1 MKNREKYKDELDKVS
16 TPKMPCNFSDDN
28 DVPAVYPLE
37 VRDCD
42 EDTLGTRIKTMRKE
56 QGLSQSEVCEKAGHD
71 KYGLSKH
78 ENSKQAVSWYI
89 FLDYA
94 EAMGYTID
102 MIVRKKEK

>member
-42 EDTLGTRIKTMRKE
+42 EDTLGTLIKTMRKE
-56 QGLSQSEVCEKAGHD
+56 QGLSQSEVCGKAGHD

-94 EAMGYTID
+94 EAMGYAID